1 MKEHDHT
8 HPYVR
13 QLVGCGHGVLF
24 RDYCVDCEIVET
36 REKYR
41 AAVRTVQRCRDRLR
55 ALGEPLPGQ
64 TSMPGEDE

>member
-1 MKEHDHT
+1 MKEHDPT

-41 AAVRTVQRCRDRLR
+41 AAVRTVQRCRDRL
-55 ALGEPLPGQ
+55 PGQ